1 MPVWIEPANPLSP
14 WRVASVAEPPRSGV
28 LTADD
33 VTWRAV
39 DDYWFA
45 VSSRTGGWVIA
56 SDGERADIDAVI
68 GDHIDEHA
76 GRSLI
81 IDFWRRGL
89 IDVDG
94 RSVVEG
100 ADWAAA
106 IDETRAHYGLVLIL
120 NSGCNL
126 ACTYCYLGHSAPERR
141 NDIDRDI
148 ATAAIVAALERP
160 EPLVILDFGEISA
173 ATAMFYDLATFAERT
188 AMSMGKTMRIA
199 IQTNA
204 TTLNDRLVS
213 FLAERDA
220 IVGISLDG
228 PEEIHDL
235 ARPTRSGRGSHRGVV
250 TALERCRAARLP
262 YHLIVTVGA
271 HNVRAAS
278 EVLDEIAA
286 FEPKT
291 FLCKP
296 ILSHGEAN
304 DSWDTVGASSVDIAG
319 FLGTSVQRAARD
331 GLTMLDQSATKFLT
345 RLIGE
350 ASGWRE
356 SCTSRDCSSGRNLHV
371 LSARGEMHA
380 CPRFVGPGQG
390 HRVTPQ
396 TVELVLKR
404 KIDLVDDALRR
415 APETCAGCPWRRS
428 CGGGCTLSGDSTT
441 TPLPDA
447 HCPSYIAQHEA
458 IVDHLLPALISGS
471 LPLDGPLAGARIH
484 VSVESASLSDTAG
497 FRSS

>member
-14 WRVASVAEPPRSGV
+14 WRIAAHTDPPTSGTLSAEHV
-28 LTADD
+28 H
-33 VTWRAV
+33 WRRV
-39 DDYWFA
+39 HDYWFA
-45 VSSRTGGWVIA
+45 ISSRTGGWVIT
-56 SDGERADIDAVI
+56 SDDERADIDSVL
-68 GDHIDEHA
+68 
-76 GRSLI
+76 GREVADAWHPELVR
-81 IDFWRRGL
+81 DFWRRGL
-89 IDVDG
+89 LEVDAHN
-94 RSVVEG
+94 VVEG
-100 ADWAAA
+100 VDWAAA

-126 ACTYCYLGHSAPERR
+126 ACTYCYLGHSAPDRR
-141 NDIDRDI
+141 NDIDRDV
-148 ATAAIVAALERP
+148 ARAAIVAALNRP

-173 ATAMFYDLATFAERT
+173 ATAMFYELAAFAEESAA
-188 AMSMGKTMRIA
+188 AMHKAMRIA
-199 IQTNA
+199 IQSNA

-220 IVGISLDG
+220 IVGVSLDG
-228 PEEIHDL
+228 PEAIHDL

-250 TALERCRAARLP
+250 AALERCRAAGLP

-286 FEPKT
+286 CNPKT

-296 ILSHGEAN
+296 ILAHGEAST
-304 DSWDTVGASSVDIAG
+304 SWGDVGASSADIAG
-319 FLGTSVQRAARD
+319 FLGSSVRRASYD
-331 GLTMLDQSATKFLT
+331 GLAMLDQSATKFLS
-345 RLIGE
+345 RMIGE

-380 CPRFVGPGQG
+380 CPRFVEPGQG

-396 TVELVLKR
+396 TVQLVLQR
-404 KIDLVDDALRR
+404 KIDLVDDALHQ
-415 APETCAGCPWRRS
+415 APETCGGCPWLRS
-428 CGGGCTLSGDSTT
+428 CGGGCTLSGDPAS

-458 IVDHLLPALISGS
+458 IVDHLLPALISGK
-471 LPLDGPLAGARIH
+471 LPMDGPLAGARVH
-484 VSVESASLSDTAG
+484 VSFDSVSVSTLAG
-497 FRSS
+497 QPQR